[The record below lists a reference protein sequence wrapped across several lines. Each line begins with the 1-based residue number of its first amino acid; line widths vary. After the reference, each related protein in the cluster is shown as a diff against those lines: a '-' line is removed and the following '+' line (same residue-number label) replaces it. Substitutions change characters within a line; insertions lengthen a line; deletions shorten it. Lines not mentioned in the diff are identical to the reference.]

1 MPDIILHHFNTSPY
15 AEKIRLILGYKNL
28 AWKSVLVPNILP
40 KPLYT
45 ALTGGYRRVPVMQIG
60 ADVYCDTALIAVEI
74 ERRFPAQPIMANG
87 ATAWSQPIINWH
99 DNYLFWK
106 VARYVIGRNADAIS
120 DDFLRDRAKMMRL
133 DLTPEAN
140 RAKGVAEAPYI
151 LSQLHIALGWL
162 DDAFAATG
170 FASGNQLSYD
180 DFALVPSLWFLT
192 TRVSDA
198 PAMIQARFP
207 RVAQWLKRVAAP
219 GYGTREEISGEAAL
233 AIALAS
239 KPEALDGN
247 TSKVAEPTGIAVGD
261 KVAVTPESFG
271 TEAVTGIVAAIS
283 AQSVTLN
290 WHGAEVGEVAIHFPR
305 LGYVVSK
312 VELS

>member
-28 AWKSVLVPNILP
+28 SWKSVLVPNIMP

-60 ADVYCDTALIAVEI
+60 ADVYCDTALIAAEI
-74 ERRFPAQPIMANG
+74 ERRFPTRPIMGSRPSDFSN
-87 ATAWSQPIINWH
+87 PLINWH
-99 DNYLFWK
+99 DTYLFWK
-106 VARYVIGRNADAIS
+106 VARYVIGRNADALS

-133 DLTPEAN
+133 DLTPDAN

-151 LSQLHIALGWL
+151 LSQLHISLGWL
-162 DDAFAATG
+162 DDMFAATG
-170 FASGNQLSYD
+170 FASGNQLSHD

-192 TRVSDA
+192 SRVSDA
-198 PAMIQARFP
+198 AAMIQSRFLY
-207 RVAQWLKRVAAP
+207 VAEWLKRVAAN

-239 KPEALDGN
+239 KSEALVGN
-247 TSKVAEPTGIAVGD
+247 SVKTDEATGVSVGD

-283 AQSVTLN
+283 AQRVTLN
-290 WHGAEVGEVAIHFPR
+290 WHGTEVGDVAIHFPR
-305 LGYVVSK
+305 LGYVISK

>member
-74 ERRFPAQPIMANG
+74 ERRFPAQPIMASG

-247 TSKVAEPTGIAVGD
+247 TSEVAEPTGIAVGD

-283 AQSVTLN
+283 AQRVTLN
-290 WHGAEVGEVAIHFPR
+290 WHGTEVGDVAIHFPR
-305 LGYVVSK
+305 LGYVISK
-312 VELS
+312 V

>member
-15 AEKIRLILGYKNL
+15 AEKIRLILGHKNIS
-28 AWKSVLVPNILP
+28 WKSVLVPNIMP

-60 ADVYCDTALIAVEI
+60 ADVYCDTALIAAEI

-87 ATAWSQPIINWH
+87 ATGWNHPIINWH

-106 VARYVIGRNADAIS
+106 VARYVIGKNAAALS

-140 RAKGVAEAPYI
+140 RAKGVAEVPYI
-151 LSQLHIALGWL
+151 LNQLHIALGWL
-162 DDAFAATG
+162 DEALAATG
-170 FASGNQLSYD
+170 FVSGNALSYA
-180 DFALVPSLWFLT
+180 DFAFVPSVWFLM

-198 PAMIQARFP
+198 PAMVNPRFP
-207 RVAQWLKRVAAP
+207 RLADWLKRISAV

-239 KPEALDGN
+239 KPETQ
-247 TSKVAEPTGIAVGD
+247 TSEATKSDEATGISVGD
-261 KVAVTPESFG
+261 KVAITPESFG
-271 TEAVTGIVAAIS
+271 TEAVSGVVSAIS
-283 AQSVTLN
+283 PQRITLHWN
-290 WHGAEVGEVAIHFPR
+290 GPEVGDVAIHFPR
-305 LGYVVSK
+305 LGYVISK
-312 VELS
+312 I

>member
-15 AEKIRLILGYKNL
+15 AEKIRLILGHKNL
-28 AWKSVLVPNILP
+28 TWKSVLVPNIMP

-45 ALTGGYRRVPVMQIG
+45 SLTGGYRRVPVMQIG
-60 ADVYCDTALIAVEI
+60 ADVYCDTALIAAET

-87 ATAWSQPIINWH
+87 AAGWNEPIINWH

-106 VARYVIGRNADAIS
+106 VARYVIGKNADAIS

-162 DDAFAATG
+162 DDALAATG
-170 FASGNQLSYD
+170 FVSGNSLSYA
-180 DFALVPSLWFLT
+180 DFALVPSVWFLT

-198 PAMIQARFP
+198 AAMVNSRFP
-207 RVAQWLKRVAAP
+207 RLADWLKRVSAS

-239 KPEALDGN
+239 KPEAQASRELKTDE
-247 TSKVAEPTGIAVGD
+247 VTGISAGD
-261 KVAVTPESFG
+261 KVAITPESFG
-271 TEAVTGIVAAIS
+271 TEAVSGVVAAIS
-283 AQSVTLN
+283 PQRVTLHWN
-290 WHGAEVGEVAIHFPR
+290 GRRSW
-305 LGYVVSK
+305 
-312 VELS
+312 

>member
-1 MPDIILHHFNTSPY
+1 MSDIIFHHFNTSPY

-28 AWKSVLVPNILP
+28 SWKSILVPNIMP

-60 ADVYCDTALIAVEI
+60 ADVYCDTALIASEI
-74 ERRFPAQPIMANG
+74 ERRFPAKAIMPGGG
-87 ATAWSQPIINWH
+87 ADFCNPLINWH

-106 VARYVIGRNADAIS
+106 VARYVIGKNADAIS

-162 DDAFAATG
+162 DEALASTG
-170 FASGNQLSYD
+170 FISSNTLSYV
-180 DFALVPSLWFLT
+180 DFALIPSVWFLT

-198 PAMIQARFP
+198 PAMVESRFP
-207 RVAQWLKRVAAP
+207 RLADWLKRVSAV

-233 AIALAS
+233 AIARESKAETLA
-239 KPEALDGN
+239 PGEAKSDE
-247 TSKVAEPTGIAVGD
+247 TTGVSVGD
-261 KVAVTPESFG
+261 KVAITPESFG
-271 TEAVTGIVAAIS
+271 TEAVIGDVAAIS
-283 AQSVTLN
+283 AQRVTLHWN
-290 WHGAEVGEVAIHFPR
+290 GPEVGDVAIHFPR
-305 LGYVVSK
+305 LGYVINK
-312 VELS
+312 A

>member
-28 AWKSVLVPNILP
+28 AWKSVLVPNIMP

-60 ADVYCDTALIAVEI
+60 ADVYCDTALIAAEI
-74 ERRFPAQPIMANG
+74 ERRFPAKPIMRGG
-87 ATAWSQPIINWH
+87 AADSTNPLINWH
-99 DNYLFWK
+99 DTYLFWK
-106 VARYVIGRNADAIS
+106 VARYVIGKNADAIS

-140 RAKGVAEAPYI
+140 RAKSVAEAPYM

-162 DDAFAATG
+162 DDALAATG
-170 FASGNQLSYD
+170 FVSGKALSYA
-180 DFALVPSLWFLT
+180 DFALIPSIWFLT

-198 PAMIQARFP
+198 PAMVNSRFP
-207 RVAQWLKRVAAP
+207 RLADWLKRVSAV

-233 AIALAS
+233 AIARESNAETHAFSDS
-239 KPEALDGN
+239 KTDE
-247 TSKVAEPTGIAVGD
+247 VTGISVDD
-261 KVAVTPESFG
+261 KVAITPESFG
-271 TEAVTGIVAAIS
+271 TEAVSGVVAAIS
-283 AQSVTLN
+283 AQRVTLHWN
-290 WHGAEVGEVAIHFPR
+290 GPEVGDVAIHFPR
-305 LGYVVSK
+305 LGYVINK
-312 VELS
+312 I

>member
-15 AEKIRLILGYKNL
+15 AEKIRLILGYKNIP
-28 AWKSVLVPNILP
+28 WKSVLVPNIMP

-60 ADVYCDTALIAVEI
+60 ADVYCDTALIAAEI
-74 ERRFPAQPIMANG
+74 ERRFPASPIMKSG
-87 ATAWSQPIINWH
+87 GGWSEPIINWH

-106 VARYVIGRNADAIS
+106 VARYVIGKNADAIS

-162 DDAFAATG
+162 DEALSATG
-170 FASGNQLSYD
+170 FIAGNALSYA
-180 DFALVPSLWFLT
+180 DFALVPSIWFLT

-198 PAMIQARFP
+198 PAMVESRFP
-207 RVAQWLKRVAAP
+207 RLADWLKRVSAS

-233 AIALAS
+233 AIALAG
-239 KPEALDGN
+239 KPEMKASGQAKPDE
-247 TSKVAEPTGIAVGD
+247 AIGISVGD
-261 KVAVTPESFG
+261 KVAITPESFG
-271 TEAVTGIVAAIS
+271 TETVSGVVAAIS
-283 AQSVTLN
+283 PQRITLHWN
-290 WHGAEVGEVAIHFPR
+290 SAEVGDVAIHFPR

-312 VELS
+312 A

>member
-151 LSQLHIALGWL
+151 LTQLHIALGWL

-233 AIALAS
+233 AIALAIQ
-239 KPEALDGN
+239 PEALVGN
-247 TSKVAEPTGIAVGD
+247 SVKTDEATGISVGD

-271 TEAVTGIVAAIS
+271 TEAVSGVVAAIS
-283 AQSVTLN
+283 AQRVTLN

-305 LGYVVSK
+305 LGYVISK
-312 VELS
+312 V

>member
-15 AEKIRLILGYKNL
+15 AEKIRLILGYKKL
-28 AWKSVLVPNILP
+28 EWKSVLAPNIMP

-60 ADVYCDTALIAVEI
+60 ADVYCDTALIAGEI
-74 ERRFPAQPIMANG
+74 ERRFPAKPITRSG
-87 ATAWSQPIINWH
+87 AADFTNPLINWH
-99 DNYLFWK
+99 DTYLFWK
-106 VARYVIGRNADAIS
+106 VARYVIGKNAAALS

-162 DDAFAATG
+162 EDTFTATE
-170 FASGNQLSYD
+170 FASGNQLSYN

-192 TRVSDA
+192 ARVSDA
-198 PAMIQARFP
+198 PAMIQSRFP
-207 RVAQWLKRVAAP
+207 RVAEWLKRVAAN

-239 KPEALDGN
+239 KPEALVEN
-247 TSKVAEPTGIAVGD
+247 ISKTDESTGIAVGD

-271 TEAVTGIVAAIS
+271 TEAVSGVVAAIS
-283 AQSVTLN
+283 SQRIALHWN
-290 WHGAEVGEVAIHFPR
+290 GPEVGDVAIHFPR
-305 LGYVVSK
+305 LGYVINK
-312 VELS
+312 A

>member
-28 AWKSVLVPNILP
+28 AWKSVLVPNIMP

-60 ADVYCDTALIAVEI
+60 ADVYCDTALIAGEI
-74 ERRFPAQPIMANG
+74 ERRFPAKPIMRSS
-87 ATAWSQPIINWH
+87 TADFTNALINWH
-99 DNYLFWK
+99 DTYLFWK
-106 VARYVIGRNADAIS
+106 VARYVIGKNADAIS

-162 DDAFAATG
+162 DEALAATG
-170 FASGNQLSYD
+170 FVSVNSLSYA
-180 DFALVPSLWFLT
+180 DFALIPSVWFLS
-192 TRVSDA
+192 TRVGDA
-198 PAMIQARFP
+198 PAMVATRFP
-207 RVAQWLKRVAAP
+207 RLADWLKRVSAV

-239 KPEALDGN
+239 TPETQ
-247 TSKVAEPTGIAVGD
+247 TSDATKSDEVTGISVGD
-261 KVAVTPESFG
+261 KVAITPESFG
-271 TEAVTGIVAAIS
+271 TEAVSGVVAAIS
-283 AQSVTLN
+283 SQRITLHWN
-290 WHGAEVGEVAIHFPR
+290 GPEVDDVAIHFPR
-305 LGYVVSK
+305 LGYVISK
-312 VELS
+312 I

>member
-162 DDAFAATG
+162 DDAFAVTG
-170 FASGNQLSYD
+170 FVSGNALSYA
-180 DFALVPSLWFLT
+180 DFALVPSIWFLT

-198 PAMIQARFP
+198 PAMVESRFP
-207 RVAQWLKRVAAP
+207 RLADWLKRVSAA
-219 GYGTREEISGEAAL
+219 GYGTREEIGGEAAL

-239 KPEALDGN
+239 KPENQTGDA
-247 TSKVAEPTGIAVGD
+247 TKSVETTGISIGD
-261 KVAVTPESFG
+261 KVAITPESFG
-271 TEAVTGIVAAIS
+271 TEAVSGVVAANS
-283 AQSVTLN
+283 AHRITLHWN
-290 WHGAEVGEVAIHFPR
+290 GPDVGDVAIHFPR
-305 LGYVVSK
+305 LGYVISK
-312 VELS
+312 V

>member
-15 AEKIRLILGYKNL
+15 AEKIRLIFGYKNL
-28 AWKSVLVPNILP
+28 AWKSVLVPNIMP
-40 KPLYT
+40 KPLFT

-60 ADVYCDTALIAVEI
+60 ADVYCDTALIAAEI
-74 ERRFPAQPIMANG
+74 ERRFPAKPIMVSG
-87 ATAWSQPIINWH
+87 AADFTNPLINWH
-99 DNYLFWK
+99 DTYLFWK
-106 VARYVIGRNADAIS
+106 VARYVIGRNADALS

-133 DLTPEAN
+133 DLTPDAN
-140 RAKGVAEAPYI
+140 RAKGIAEAPYI
-151 LSQLHIALGWL
+151 LSQLQIALGWL

-192 TRVSDA
+192 SRVSDA

-207 RVAQWLKRVAAP
+207 RVAEWLGHVAAN

-247 TSKVAEPTGIAVGD
+247 ASKVDEPTGISVGD
-261 KVAVTPESFG
+261 KVAITPESFG
-271 TEAVTGIVAAIS
+271 TEAVTGVVAAIS
-283 AQSVTLN
+283 AQRVTLN
-290 WHGAEVGEVAIHFPR
+290 WHGTEVGDVAIHFPR
-305 LGYVVSK
+305 LGYVISK
-312 VELS
+312 V